1 MPIFMYK
8 IVQVNVPIYA
18 YLRLYTVYALGAI
31 ITPNDI
37 FNLIPLYSSTIEDI
51 QVEVF
56 LLCFLLP
63 IVSVSIK
70 ISS

>member
-1 MPIFMYK
+1 MYK

-56 LLCFLLP
+56 LLCFLVP